1 MAVFCHYEPASA
13 QKQLNEGNKYFD
25 RNMFEEAI
33 PFYLKEIESG
43 NPKFRNDAKEKLA
56 NCYRLTGQFLEAS
69 DMFKQ
74 ILDKGSKNDKAENY
88 LNYASS
94 LKNAAKYEE
103 AASIFKKYMELAPTD
118 PMGKVYFESCML
130 AQQWLDREEL
140 YFVKNL
146 EVVNSEESEYAPV
159 IYKNGIVFSSARQDS
174 KKKFINFSDNITEI
188 CSDLYY
194 IDLMK
199 SQEGQTEVL
208 ENLANLN
215 SEQHDGTS
223 TFSSDG
229 TEVYFARTVT
239 GSKNKK
245 TNVILNSLQIFYSKQ
260 DMYGNWS
267 IPVSA
272 FSFNS
277 QEYSIAQASLSR
289 DGKKIYIASDM
300 PGGYGKTDLYY
311 CVKQSDDNWGDPINL
326 GPKINTFGHELFPY
340 IHGNDTLYFSSE
352 THQGM
357 GKLDIFMSVF
367 ANNEWSAVTNLG
379 NPINSIGDDF
389 GIVLDETQTR
399 GFFSSD
405 RFNGKGKEDIY
416 TLNLIGPQT
425 VFFNGHSIQFPDYTL
440 YNGITF
446 KITEEGANEAVTIAS
461 KDGFYTYPIKK
472 EVNYTVN
479 LRRDGFFYDSFKVR
493 LLESSGDTCLN
504 ARIQAKTSSFVFGG
518 VLSESNTKISSVS
531 RLKPD
536 SKKVYEIVN
545 DTTVIESPIPEAEIF
560 ISRTQKLIN
569 KTFTNDQGFYLFPDT
584 LKSGKEYA
592 VLAIKPEK
600 PEIIE
605 EQLTQEQLSK
615 KDSEIAP
622 NNNPSGQ
629 PTPAGTTTNKG
640 VPTTT
645 QAGGQGTTNVATTGN
660 QPAGQV
666 AVNGTNGTSG
676 TNQPSN
682 TTSGN
687 QPATATN
694 ASGQATNAGT
704 TTNKGV
710 PTTTLAGGQGTTN
723 VATTGNQP
731 AGQVAV
737 NGTNGTN
744 VANGTNQPANTTSS
758 NQPATSTNA
767 PGQPTTTGTTTNKGV
782 PTTTQAGGQGTTNV
796 VTTGNQPAGQVAA
809 NGTNGTS
816 TNQPVNNT
824 SGNQPATATN
834 ASGQATN
841 SGTTT
846 NKGVPTTTQAGGQGT
861 TTGNQPA
868 GQVAVNGTNGTNVAN
883 GTNQP
888 ANTTSSNQPATS
900 TNASGQPTT
909 AGTTTNKGVP
919 TTSQTGVQGTTN
931 GVASGNQPTGQV
943 AVNGTN
949 AMNQGVNLNVPN
961 QSGNV
966 TIPLQSEI
974 SNTNS
979 ELVSGNVVEVKRT
992 IQNANGNKAL
1002 EGCELKLYQGDQ
1014 FIENVVSDS
1023 KGNVSLKLNEGKD
1036 YDLYVTKEGFFQT
1049 KIAIVAGTNPSKEN
1063 IKINLAPIEK
1073 NKDIDL
1079 KNILFDFNKFN
1090 LRRESYSTLD
1100 RLADFLRKN
1109 PEVTIELNAHTDTRG
1124 DYYTNL
1130 ILAYKRAEATREYL
1144 SAKGIQDARIFA
1156 NGFGETFPIIKNAKT
1171 EPEHEQNRRVEMRII
1186 ENTGKNVSQTGFSV
1200 LSANPYSAEHPFPTG
1215 VPVPEGV
1222 IYRIKLG
1229 SYSKQVPFDT
1239 FKGVFPVVQ
1248 EWDKNKELYSY
1259 YAGLFSNQEAAKN
1272 ALSIV
1277 RNEVS
1282 EDVYVQAYINNTP
1295 VTNEELRKNLEAVS
1309 VLNQAESNKLQST
1322 ESGFPVFSIQIGAYR
1337 NPVKSSLKAEFKKT
1351 AGQYGLFVYE
1361 FMGNTIYT
1369 IGDFHEYTS
1378 AVNAMKLLDEKGL
1391 PGDAFIIGMIN
1402 GKRIPV
1408 SEAIGIVERYES
1420 SKKSNFN

>member
-260 DMYGNWS
+260 DMYGNWN

-645 QAGGQGTTNVATTGN
+645 QAGGQGTTNVA
-660 QPAGQV
+660 
-666 AVNGTNGTSG
+666 
-676 TNQPSN
+676 
-682 TTSGN
+682 
-687 QPATATN
+687 
-694 ASGQATNAGT
+694 
-704 TTNKGV
+704 
-710 PTTTLAGGQGTTN
+710 
-723 VATTGNQP
+723 
-731 AGQVAV
+731 
-737 NGTNGTN
+737 
-744 VANGTNQPANTTSS
+744 
-758 NQPATSTNA
+758 
-767 PGQPTTTGTTTNKGV
+767 
-782 PTTTQAGGQGTTNV
+782 
-796 VTTGNQPAGQVAA
+796 
-809 NGTNGTS
+809 
-816 TNQPVNNT
+816 
-824 SGNQPATATN
+824 
-834 ASGQATN
+834 
-841 SGTTT
+841 
-846 NKGVPTTTQAGGQGT
+846 